1 MLWVYLHPQH
11 DNRKFIAH
19 VYAMQYELYSNE
31 YINLKPIDVF
41 R

>member
-1 MLWVYLHPQH
+1 MLWMYLHPQH
-11 DNRKFIAH
+11 DNRKFIAR

-31 YINLKPIDVF
+31 YTNLKPIDVF